1 MFILSCLVLSMSSFI
16 DVPVEEVA
24 AVAARQRSGLVV
36 AALDR
41 SKPISHRL
49 KAPAEWTRATDQ
61 ASFDGKVQPGEFY
74 VFQIGVV
81 SSTPVQALKVSGSLK
96 TPTGK
101 TLKIGCL
108 NLGGIG
114 PDGKPF
120 AKQVSL
126 TPDRLQMLW
135 MAVDVPKDATGP
147 LDGSIKLKG
156 ATPKSADIKISF
168 EVAGPALDDH
178 GVKDAWRLSRLRWL
192 DSKIAQDRTI
202 TKPYTAIVYSGNK
215 IRTLTHEIE
224 LADNGLPK
232 QIRSFLDESIAL
244 TNAGTN
250 LLREPLQWTIGH
262 DIKWSPL
269 KWLSKGKDQA
279 RWQTEGRTANTTINI
294 KGQAEFDGYISYSIR
309 LESKEDQELNTAQ
322 LEAKLA
328 KESSRFIAGIGVEGR
343 RLTENVK
350 WRWDISKHQ
359 DTVWLGS
366 VRSGCS
372 WRFRGDNY
380 KLPLCNIYYEYGKL
394 ANPDSW
400 NNQGQ
405 GGIDIDP
412 VANGADLKAYS
423 GKCRLEKGKILEF
436 TFDMRLTPA
445 KPIDTDEHWRTRYIH
460 SGEVGNAIE
469 DAKPGGYNTVNV
481 HQGNPDN
488 PFINYPYSAEAFDD
502 LKKLVEKAHAKN
514 LSLKVYYTTRELTQN
529 LPELDALYSLNGEV
543 IFPGP
548 GESVRTVIH
557 PNGPHPWL
565 KEHFDGDYIPAWV
578 AELGGKFKGRLD
590 LALITT
596 PDSRWNNFYLEGL
609 DYLVKK
615 AKIDGLYI
623 DDSALDRLSLLR
635 ARRILERSRPNP
647 MIDLHSWNHFNDMA
661 GYACNI
667 LMYAELIPY
676 IDRIWFGEGFDYDR
690 SPDYWLVEMAGLP
703 FGVMSEMLQGG
714 GNPWRGMLF
723 GMTQRLPWSGDPRP
737 LWAFW
742 DSFGMA
748 GTTMLGWWDSRCPV
762 KTSSSDVQ
770 ATVYRGKGKALIA
783 VASWSNTDQTIDL
796 KIDWTKLG
804 LDPSR
809 SQAKIKKIDGYQD
822 SIGAVDLSH
831 PLSIPAKKGYLIEV
845 VETP

>member
-1 MFILSCLVLSMSSFI
+1 MFILSCLVLSMSSAKE
-16 DVPVEEVA
+16 VPVAEVA
-24 AVAARQRSGLVV
+24 SVAAKQPSALVV
-36 AALDR
+36 VDLDR
-41 SKPISHRL
+41 SHSISHRL
-49 KAPAEWTRATDQ
+49 KAPQGWLIATDR
-61 ASFDGKVQPGEFY
+61 AKFCGKAQPGEYY
-74 VFQIGVV
+74 VFQVGAV
-81 SSTPVQALKVSGSLK
+81 SAKPVSELKISGSLK
-96 TPTGK
+96 TVSGK
-101 TLKIGCL
+101 SIKLSCL

-114 PDGKPF
+114 PDGKTF
-120 AKQVSL
+120 AKKVSMS
-126 TPDRLQMLW
+126 PDKVQMLW
-135 MAVDVPKDATGP
+135 MAASVPESASGVYHGTVSIKGSTAKSARVDVE
-147 LDGSIKLKG
+147 L
-156 ATPKSADIKISF
+156 
-168 EVAGPALDDH
+168 EVAGQTLKDH
-178 GVKDAWRLSRLRWL
+178 GDNDAWRLSRLRWL
-192 DSKIAQDRTI
+192 DSKIGQGNTI
-202 TKPYTAIVYSGNK
+202 TKGYKPLEYRGNS

-244 TNAGTN
+244 TNNGTS
-250 LLREPLQWTIGH
+250 LLREPIQWTIGQ
-262 DIKWSPL
+262 DIKWSKF
-269 KWLSKGKDQA
+269 KWLSKDKDQA
-279 RWQTEGRTANTTINI
+279 RWQADGTSGDI
-294 KGQAEFDGYISYSIR
+294 KLRVTGQAEFDGYISYSIEV
-309 LESKEDQELNTAQ
+309 ESKTNKDLNTAQ

-343 RLTENVK
+343 QLEDKVK
-350 WRWDISKHQ
+350 WQWDVNKHQ
-359 DTVWLGS
+359 DTVWLGAIN
-366 VRSGCS
+366 SGCS
-372 WRFRGDNY
+372 WRLKGGNY
-380 KLPLCNIYYEYGKL
+380 KLPLCNIYYEFGKL

-412 VANGADLKAYS
+412 VASGADLKAYS
-423 GKCRLEKGKILEF
+423 GKVKLEKGKKLEF
-436 TFDMRLTPA
+436 NFDMRLTPA

-460 SGEVGNAIE
+460 SGDVGNAVE

-481 HQGNPDN
+481 HQGNPHN

-502 LKKLVEKAHAKN
+502 LKKLVENAHAKN

-548 GESVRTVIH
+548 GAAVRTVIH

-565 KEHFDGDYIPAWV
+565 KEHFDEDYIPAWV
-578 AELGGKFKGRLD
+578 AELGGKFNGRLD

-748 GTTMLGWWDSRCPV
+748 GTKMIGWWDSRCPV
-762 KTSSSDVQ
+762 DTSSKDVL
-770 ATVYRGKGKALIA
+770 ATVYKGKGKALIA
-783 VASWSNTDQTIDL
+783 VASWVSTETEAKLI
-796 KIDWTKLG
+796 IDWQKLSMN
-804 LDPSR
+804 PAKCK
-809 SQAKIKKIDGYQD
+809 AKIRKIEGYQD
-822 SIGAVDLSH
+822 VAGTVDLGQ
-831 PLSIPAKKGYLIEV
+831 PLKIPAKKGYLIEV
-845 VETP
+845 AETR